1 MNSPEN
7 GTKKSKFYLYFI
19 FFSLGVDMVPIKV
32 KRNPPQ
38 KVIHPIPPHNGFG
51 SEEDSILS
59 VHYLNPAGK
68 IHEYVTDKFKRDKH
82 ILRFNAK
89 LISPVPSDEERKFI
103 LSYYVRDEAIQIF
116 EVADRNSGRLS
127 CKFMEKKRMKNPYT
141 NRYYSE
147 KDLMVG
153 NTIYLNKYT
162 FRLLECDEY
171 TKKYMR
177 DNAEIF
183 RDSDPTEVVERIRTA
198 GAKFESMEKYLV
210 QVLKVLDPTA
220 QGYVPKEQI
229 LEGFKQFNLY
239 LSTQE
244 LLTLLDELKKDDKG
258 NYSMEDLY
266 NLIVCYC

>member
-1 MNSPEN
+1 M
-7 GTKKSKFYLYFI
+7 
-19 FFSLGVDMVPIKV
+19 
-32 KRNPPQ
+32 
-38 KVIHPIPPHNGFG
+38 
-51 SEEDSILS
+51 
-59 VHYLNPAGK
+59 
-68 IHEYVTDKFKRDKH
+68 TDKFKRDKH

-103 LSYYVRDEAIQIF
+103 LSYYVRDEAIQIY
-116 EVADRNSGRLS
+116 EIADRNSGRIS
-127 CKFMEKKRMKNPYT
+127 CKFMEKARKKNPYT
-141 NRYYSE
+141 NRYYCE

-183 RDSDPTEVVERIRTA
+183 RDSDASEVIERIRTA
-198 GAKFESMEKYLV
+198 GLKFESMEKYLIEI
-210 QVLKVLDPTA
+210 LKVIDQT
-220 QGYVPKEQI
+220 GKGFVSKEDI
-229 LEGFKQFNLY
+229 MEGFKKFNLY

-244 LLTLLDELKKDDKG
+244 LITLTDELKKDSNG

>member
-1 MNSPEN
+1 MQ
-7 GTKKSKFYLYFI
+7 
-19 FFSLGVDMVPIKV
+19 PIKV

-59 VHYLNPAGK
+59 VFYLNPAGK
-68 IHEYVTDKFKRDKH
+68 IHEYITDKFKRDKH

-103 LSYYVRDEAIQIF
+103 LSYFVRDDAIQIY
-116 EVADRNSGRLS
+116 EIADRNSGRIS
-127 CKFMEKKRMKNPYT
+127 CKFMEKAKMKNPYT
-141 NRYYSE
+141 NRYYTE
-147 KDLMVG
+147 KDLLVG

-183 RDSDPTEVVERIRTA
+183 RDSDPSEVVERIRTA
-198 GAKFESMEKYLV
+198 GGKFESMDKYLIEI
-210 QVLKVLDPTA
+210 LKVIDPTGA
-220 QGYVPKEQI
+220 GYVPSESI
-229 LEGFKQFNLY
+229 REGFKQFNLY

-244 LLTLLDELKKDDKG
+244 LITLTDELRKDEKG

>member
-1 MNSPEN
+1 MNSQRN
-7 GTKKSKFYLYFI
+7 GIKKSKLYLYNI
-19 FFSLGVDMVPIKV
+19 QYSLGVDMVPIKV

-51 SEEDSILS
+51 SEEDSLLN
-59 VHYLNPAGK
+59 VYYLNPAGK
-68 IHEYVTDKFKRDKH
+68 FHEYVTDKFKRDKH

-103 LSYYVRDEAIQIF
+103 ISYYVRDEAIMIY
-116 EVADRNSGRLS
+116 EIADRNSGRIS
-127 CKFMEKKRMKNPYT
+127 CKFLEKSKKKNPYT

-153 NTIYLNKYT
+153 NTIYLNQYT

-183 RDSDPTEVVERIRTA
+183 RDSDPTEVIERIRTA
-198 GAKFESMEKYLV
+198 GIKYESMEKYLIKI
-210 QVLKVLDPTA
+210 LKVIDPT
-220 QGYVPKEQI
+220 GKGFVPKESI
-229 LEGFKQFNLY
+229 LEGFKKFNLY

-244 LLTLLDELKKDDKG
+244 LISLTDELKKDANG